1 MYSARDMG
9 KRGADSAVLLST
21 LAVSQCREDDDDA
34 CSTADVD
41 VDASEGLVF
50 DTLSLM
56 LNLGFFAR
64 FISVALLVLPQPLP

>member
-9 KRGADSAVLLST
+9 KRGADVALL
-21 LAVSQCREDDDDA
+21 LPWFAVSRLREDDDDA

-41 VDASEGLVF
+41 ASGGLVF